1 MSLLIDPELVFD
13 LLERREIV
21 SEQRLPI
28 AHRLELPLGHRDRHA
43 QRVQQL
49 QLGAARRVQR
59 RRDVILQR
67 LEAARRPER
76 WLSLFG
82 AERELRAHEED
93 LRLEPEERARV
104 LCHERTN
111 LRDLRGPFED
121 VALVDDHDDFLAPP
135 ANVLHEAAFGLGE
148 GAIGGRDEKHQVG
161 AGNELRGHRLVLADD
176 GVGAG
181 RVDDADFSE
190 QVDRRF
196 DDEQVRLTHRLLRVV
211 AVLEDGDHRCRRRD
225 AFFHQRLADER
236 VDEGAFPGVELAD
249 DDEEKELVELGN
261 GLVEGL
267 LLIGG
272 RRPRAQARFAAA

>member
-1 MSLLIDPELVFD
+1 MARNASFALTKKISGSNPRSARAF
-13 LLERREIV
+13 
-21 SEQRLPI
+21 S
-28 AHRLELPLGHRDRHA
+28 ATN
-43 QRVQQL
+43 
-49 QLGAARRVQR
+49 AA
-59 RRDVILQR
+59 
-67 LEAARRPER
+67 
-76 WLSLFG
+76 
-82 AERELRAHEED
+82 
-93 LRLEPEERARV
+93 
-104 LCHERTN
+104 N

-148 GAIGGRDEKHQVG
+148 GAIGGRDEKHQIG

-181 RVDDADFSE
+181 GVDDADFAE

-196 DDEQVRLTHRLLRVV
+196 DDEQVRLTHGLLRVV

-225 AFFHQRLADER
+225 AFFHQRLADKG

-261 GLVEGL
+261 RLVEGL
-267 LLIGG
+267 LLVLPGVNPRKRGSKPHEQAALLAKQGVLPG
-272 RRPRAQARFAAA
+272 RKHLRQHRDVNCTK